1 MKFAVTFLFVLIG
14 TGVGVSTNTASKS
27 PVERIVNLLETM
39 EGQVEADGKHEQQIY
54 DKYACWCEK
63 TSQRKADD
71 IDQARMDLRAL
82 GQQILTLKGKIATLT
97 AEIAELEEHIKEI
110 IEEQEELT
118 TIREKENAAYQAEAA
133 ETKEALAALQDA
145 INVLVAGTIK
155 HTPAGESLMQS
166 AELMQ
171 SRSAVAKVLGALP
184 AKLKSLPVT
193 QISFLNEFSK
203 ATSGYA
209 PQSATIQGMLVDM
222 YSTFSKDLE
231 TETLLE
237 ADKNEHY
244 EKVMAEM
251 ESEKNKLT
259 ETLER
264 KTKEKAEAEALLADT
279 TKAYDDT
286 QKQMEADIAFF
297 DQTKAACE
305 SKHAEWELRKKLR
318 AQELLGIKKALSILT
333 QDENRELFD
342 RSIKPGLSTDALT
355 EKNVEDKAASFFQIS
370 SKPSSMLQTDEGA
383 PAMRAYKAIKEQ
395 ARKSH
400 SMRLAVLAA
409 QVRSAKFGQFE
420 EVIAAIDEM
429 MQTLKDEAAA
439 DEAKKDQCLGEYQEV
454 AEKVEKLE
462 WLIKNNVAKI
472 DKLEKLIELRKKERM
487 ETILK
492 MNETDKYMDDITKER
507 LEEHEE
513 FEKAK
518 KDDEDTLAVLGKAD
532 FYMKMYYK
540 KNNISIGPLQLVQ
553 QDPVFNI
560 SQDQAPEPDFTGK
573 GNRKNQAKDIFSLF
587 AYIME
592 DVAAEIK
599 EEVAIEEKAQAEYE
613 EEMAAAEKLY
623 KELDEKRINL
633 EDTIAKRQEQ
643 KADETKD
650 MNENKEDLTETEA
663 YKLKITPDCDWI
675 IKAFEERAIARA
687 SEMEGLN
694 SAKDFLAG
702 QKALIQTSKKF
713 DDSRLSSIKFLGMQ
727 H

>member
-14 TGVGVSTNTASKS
+14 TSVGVSTNTVSKS
-27 PVERIVNLLETM
+27 PVERIVTLLETM
-39 EGQVEADGKHEQQIY
+39 EGQVESDGKHEQQIY

-71 IDQARMDLRAL
+71 IDQARMDLRML
-82 GQQILTLKGKIATLT
+82 GQQILKLKGKIATLT
-97 AEIAELEEHIKEI
+97 AEIAELEAHIKEI
-110 IEEQEELT
+110 IEEQDELT
-118 TIREKENAAYQAEAA
+118 SIREKENAAYQAEAA

-155 HTPAGESLMQS
+155 KAGTELMQS
-166 AELMQ
+166 AQLMQ
-171 SRSAVAKVLGALP
+171 SRSAVSKVLTALP
-184 AKLKSLPVT
+184 TKLKSLPVT
-193 QISFLNEFSK
+193 QISLLNEFSK

-209 PQSATIQGMLVDM
+209 PQSATIQGMLTDM
-222 YSTFSKDLE
+222 YSTFSKDLQD
-231 TETLLE
+231 ETLLE

-286 QKQMEADIAFF
+286 QKQMEADIEFF

-305 SKHAEWELRKKLR
+305 SKHEEWEIRKKLR

-333 QDENRELFD
+333 QDENRALFD
-342 RSIKPGLSTDALT
+342 KSIKPGLATDALT

-370 SKPSSMLQTDEGA
+370 SKPSSMLQTDSSA

-439 DEAKKDQCLGEYQEV
+439 DEAKKDQCLSEYQDI
-454 AEKVEKLE
+454 AEKVDKLE
-462 WLIKNNVAKI
+462 WLIKNNVAAI
-472 DKLEKLIELRKKERM
+472 DKFEELIEKRKTERM
-487 ETILK
+487 ETIMK
-492 MNETDKYMDDITKER
+492 MNETDKYMKDITKER
-507 LEEHEE
+507 VEEHEE
-513 FEKAK
+513 FLKAK
-518 KDDEDTLAVLGKAD
+518 KDDEDTLAVLEKAN
-532 FYMKMYYK
+532 FYMSMYYK

-553 QDPVFNI
+553 KEDPVFAI
-560 SQDQAPEPDFTGK
+560 SQDQAPEADFTGK

-599 EEVAIEEKAQAEYE
+599 EEVAIEEKSQAEYE
-613 EEMAAAEKLY
+613 EEMATAEKLW
-623 KELDEKRINL
+623 KELDEKRVNL

-650 MNENKEDLTETEA
+650 MKENKADLTEEEA

-675 IKAFEERAIARA
+675 VKAFDERAVARA
-687 SEMEGLN
+687 SEMDGLN